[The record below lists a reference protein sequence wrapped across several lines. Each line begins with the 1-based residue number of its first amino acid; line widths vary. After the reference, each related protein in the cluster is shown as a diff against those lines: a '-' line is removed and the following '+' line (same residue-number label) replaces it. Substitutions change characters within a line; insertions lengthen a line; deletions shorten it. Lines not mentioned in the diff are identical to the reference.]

1 MIITLAAALSYQ
13 AHINTR
19 ATLPE
24 AYDAI
29 RSAVTSE
36 RTIEA
41 ACKQTWCAIPTS
53 VGKLVFQG
61 AYVTAVWPRRTLVSA
76 GPRAAPLPRV
86 ENVR

>member
-13 AHINTR
+13 SHINAG

-41 ACKQTWCAIPTS
+41 ACKQTWCAVPTHA
-53 VGKLVFQG
+53 GKVVFQG
-61 AYVTAVWPRRTLVSA
+61 PFVTAVWPRGTIVSR
-76 GPRAAPLPRV
+76 GV
-86 ENVR
+86 GV

>member
-1 MIITLAAALSYQ
+1 MIRPADENGFAAEAWARNAQ
-13 AHINTR
+13 AY
-19 ATLPE
+19 E
-24 AYDAI
+24 AI
-29 RSAVTSE
+29 RTAVTSE

-76 GPRAAPLPRV
+76 GPRATPLPRV
-86 ENVR
+86 ENIR